1 MRTWS
6 LEAMSLSCPGICGT
20 GGVLEEIAGDV
31 ALVVNTDDPER
42 AVCGMGAGISA
53 LLGSRAA

>member
-1 MRTWS
+1 
-6 LEAMSLSCPGICGT
+6 MSLSCPGICGT